1 MPLTLRPVS
10 SYKLTIRHGS
20 SVKREGFDGLDEAVS
35 ALRERAEEIRG
46 EGPLDTVKAF
56 REYEPER
63 RVAARLEISSGGW
76 LRGGEAGLDV
86 MGDGE
91 LVAYSGAIRK
101 RRLEAREGGT
111 LFDAIREELAE

>member
-1 MPLTLRPVS
+1 VS
-10 SYKLTIRHGS
+10 SYRLTIRHGS
-20 SVKREGFDGLDEAVS
+20 SVTREDFDDLGEAVDT
-35 ALRERAEEIRG
+35 LRAQAEEIRD
-46 EGPLDTVKAF
+46 EGPLEAVKAF

-101 RRLEAREGGT
+101 RRLEARDGGT

>member
-1 MPLTLRPVS
+1 MKGYRLTV
-10 SYKLTIRHGS
+10 RHGS
-20 SVKREGFDGLDEAVS
+20 SVARERFDDIGEAVR

-46 EGPLDTVKAF
+46 AGPLETVKAF
-56 REYEPER
+56 RDYEPER
-63 RVAARLEISSGGW
+63 RVAARLEISSGSW

-101 RRLEAREGGT
+101 HRLEARDGGT
-111 LFDAIREELAE
+111 LFDAIREELAG

>member
-1 MPLTLRPVS
+1 VAA
-10 SYKLTIRHGS
+10 YKLTIRHGS
-20 SVKREGFDGLDEAVS
+20 SVEREQFDDLDETVH
-35 ALRERAEEIRG
+35 ALRERADEIRG
-46 EGPLDTVKAF
+46 EGPLETVKAF

-76 LRGGEAGLDV
+76 LRGSEAGLDV

-101 RRLEAREGGT
+101 RRLEARDGGT
-111 LFDAIREELAE
+111 LFDAIREVLAK